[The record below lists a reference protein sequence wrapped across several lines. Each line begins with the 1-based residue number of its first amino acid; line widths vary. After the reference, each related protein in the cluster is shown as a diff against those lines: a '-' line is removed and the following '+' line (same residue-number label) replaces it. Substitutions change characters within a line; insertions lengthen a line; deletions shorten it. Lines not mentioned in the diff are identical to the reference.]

1 MKKLLIL
8 ALTTI
13 ISSNTYAI
21 DIATNSLAYT
31 LAQTIY
37 SAAIGVATS
46 EVSSLATSDTQQKE
60 EAIRIQN
67 EAQNYYQS
75 GIASLYLESKI
86 QMAKNLDSSLSE
98 EESVDLLVE
107 ASHIVLKL

>member
-13 ISSNTYAI
+13 ISTNTFAI

-37 SAAIGVATS
+37 SAAVGVASS
-46 EVSSLATSDTQQKE
+46 EVSSLATSADNMKA
-60 EAIRIQN
+60 EAYKIQN

-75 GIASLYLESKI
+75 GIASVYLENKI
-86 QMAKNLDSSLSE
+86 KMAKNLDSSLSE
-98 EESVDLLVE
+98 EESVDLIVE
-107 ASHIVLKL
+107 ASQIILKL

>member
-8 ALTTI
+8 AFTTI
-13 ISSNTYAI
+13 LSTNTFAL

-31 LAQTIY
+31 LAETIY
-37 SAAIGVATS
+37 SAAVGVATS
-46 EVSSLATSDTQQKE
+46 EASSLVTSAGQQKA
-60 EAIRIQN
+60 EALKIQN

-86 QMAKNLDSSLSE
+86 QIAKNLDSSLSD

-107 ASHIVLKL
+107 ASQIILSK